1 MTATSAGPRMRRATT
16 MARGRKLWADILA
29 WLSQRQQRDLMV
41 QAAQQQQQP
50 LAAVVADL
58 HAAFGAALEAKG
70 TKLFVGTAIA
80 GIMEAEGFDVAA
92 TGDRMPTTA
101 VGPFRSAAR
110 YAQRPAQAGPAA
122 AVDDIL
128 STMLAALDAGQRR
141 RLAQMIG

>member
-1 MTATSAGPRMRRATT
+1 MRRAKT

-58 HAAFGAALEAKG
+58 HAAFGAALEEKG

-80 GIMEAEGFDVAA
+80 GIMEEEGFDVAVDGRPDA
-92 TGDRMPTTA
+92 GDRGRPLPERRALRTTP
-101 VGPFRSAAR
+101 G
-110 YAQRPAQAGPAA
+110 AA
-122 AVDDIL
+122 AEGRAADDIL
-128 STMLAALDAGQRR
+128 TTMLAALDADQRR
-141 RLAQMIG
+141 RLAQMIGE